1 MSRKRLSLKASQRG
15 KQLIQEART
24 KKNDQARK
32 DRIKEKGWIE
42 PGWDMEAIF
51 LKEASKIL
59 EPHRDWDNFGPYAV
73 GLATWRRFKEAK
85 CQITAENFIAFCQ
98 VLDLNWEE
106 IKENETDTNRDLSE
120 APSLAKFY
128 GRTQELDQ
136 LQQQIIAQN
145 CRLVTVYGMGGVGK
159 SALVRHLVE
168 RNEIAK
174 RYDFVIWLPLQSA
187 PPFSEILIKLVQFLS
202 RGEQETGNID
212 QIMQYLHRQ
221 RCLIVL
227 DGWEE
232 IIGNHSEDYTN
243 YNLFVERVAKES
255 HKSCLLLLSRR
266 RPKNIE
272 RLEGQFVYSKRLG
285 GLSYEDGQE
294 FLRTEGLSGTD
305 SEIEELSRR
314 YNNPWILKRIIGSV
328 NSSFGGDIS
337 NFMMLSIFV
346 DEVTT
351 DFLDRQFQALSQAEI
366 NLIYWVA
373 IRRNTALWNQLLQ
386 DSRQLLTDSH
396 LLQTLNDL
404 ISRHSLLDINKEE
417 IPVIYILDPVILK
430 YSTKRFIFKTCE
442 QIKQVFTSGVI
453 NGFELFITHNFI
465 TEYPKDE
472 ELNQEQMRR
481 FVKPIQ
487 QTLLAQFRSQ
497 QHVETQLNKVISLLE
512 AQGYTSKN
520 ISHLLS
526 AFE

>member
-1 MSRKRLSLKASQRG
+1 MSYQSSKRG
-15 KQLIQEART
+15 KQLIREARIR
-24 KKNDQARK
+24 KIGEARR
-32 DRIKEKGWIE
+32 DGIIK
-42 PGWDMEAIF
+42 PGWDVEEIF

-59 EPHRDWDNFGPYAV
+59 EPHINWDNAETYAV
-73 GLATWRRFKEAK
+73 SLSTWRRFKEGKRIK
-85 CQITAENFIAFCQ
+85 CTNFQVFCQ
-98 VLDLNWEE
+98 VLNLNWEE
-106 IKENETDTNRDLSE
+106 IKENEADTNKDLSE
-120 APSLAKFY
+120 APPLAHFY
-128 GRTQELDQ
+128 GRIQELAQ
-136 LQQQIIAQN
+136 LQQHIITQN

-168 RNEIAK
+168 RNEIAN
-174 RYDFVIWLPLQSA
+174 RYDFILWLPLQSA
-187 PPFSEILIKLVQFLS
+187 PPFSETLMKLVQCLS
-202 RGEQETGNID
+202 RCEQETGNCEQETGNIE
-212 QIMQYLHRQ
+212 QIMQHLHRQ

-232 IIGNHSEDYTN
+232 IIDNHSEDYTN
-243 YNLFVERVAKES
+243 YNLFVERVAQES

-285 GLSYEDGQE
+285 GLSYEDAQE
-294 FLRTEGLSGTD
+294 FLKAEGLSGTD
-305 SEIEELSRR
+305 SEIEELIRR

-328 NSSFGGDIS
+328 NSVFGGDIS

-373 IRRNTALWNQLLQ
+373 IRRNTASWNQLLQ
-386 DSRQLLTDSH
+386 DSRQLLTDSY

-404 ISRHSLLDINKEE
+404 INRHSLLDKNIEE
-417 IPVIYILDPVILK
+417 IPVVYILDPVILK

-442 QIKQVFTSGVI
+442 QIKQVFTTGVI
-453 NGFELFITHNFI
+453 NGSELFITHNFI

-472 ELNQEQMRR
+472 ELNQEQIRR
-481 FVKPIQ
+481 IVKPIQ
-487 QTLLAQFRSQ
+487 QALLAKFCSQ
-497 QHVETQLNKVISLLE
+497 QHLETELNKVISLLE
-512 AQGYTSKN
+512 SQGYTSKN

-526 AFE
+526 ACE